1 MERDWELCRMFY
13 QVARCRNFSRA
24 AALLFTS
31 QPAVS
36 RAMSTLERELGC
48 RLFIRNRR
56 GVELTPEGRL
66 FHAHVEAAY
75 EQLRRGREA
84 VAQAVGLQS
93 GSIAVGATETAVR
106 GWLFPRLDR
115 FHAMYPGVRLHLYGG
130 TSREA
135 MEELKSGAIDFAV
148 AAVSGGEFPPL
159 RETRLCSFRDVFVAG
174 REFSHLKGRDVPLAE
189 LAREPL
195 ICHRRGSLT
204 FEFLEETFKE
214 HGLDFD
220 PAMEPETSELVLD
233 LARHGLGVGFLPHRA
248 AEAALAEGELF
259 EVRTRETLPERRISL
274 LEYEGHSLSVAARRL
289 RDMIEED
296 AEVGAGDSAA
306 DHAEDVGQ
314 GDGVSA

>member
-1 MERDWELCRMFY
+1 MELNWELCRMFY

-24 AALLFTS
+24 AAMLFTS

-36 RAMSTLERELGC
+36 RSMSTLERELGC

-56 GVELTPEGRL
+56 GVDLTPEGRM
-66 FHAHVEAAY
+66 FYAHVEAGY

-93 GSIAVGATETAVR
+93 GSIAIGASETALR

-115 FHAMYPGVRLHLYGG
+115 FHALYPGVKLRLYGG
-130 TSREA
+130 TSRQA

-174 REFSHLKGRDVPLAE
+174 EEFSPFKGRSVSLEE
-189 LAREPL
+189 LSRQPL
-195 ICHRRGSLT
+195 ICHRRGTLT
-204 FEFLEETFKE
+204 FEFLEGIFKE
-214 HGLDFD
+214 HGLELE

-233 LARHGLGVGFLPHRA
+233 LARHGLGIGFLPYRT
-248 AEAALAEGELF
+248 AEEALKRGELF
-259 EVRTRETLPERRISL
+259 AVQTREMLPERRISL
-274 LEYEGHSLSVAARRL
+274 LEYEGHSLSLAARRL
-289 RDMIEED
+289 RDMLEED
-296 AEVGAGDSAA
+296 AKAEASAV
-306 DHAEDVGQ
+306 DHSENVGQ
-314 GDGVSA
+314 GNGVAP